1 MNIRFAL
8 KIVSC
13 FGLLCMLITAG
24 QAFAVTWDC
33 SSTKNQSKETI
44 SNHVIKPG
52 DHPGR
57 ELVQIE
63 RVDIIQSNNPELN
76 GIESTVYVHLD
87 HIGATGDNRGYEVWP
102 LNSGEKVWV
111 KFHGTHYFVPKGEK
125 DWELPYMGVFRFIAG
140 TGKYKAIRGG
150 GTYKGV
156 ASSSYGV
163 KQEIICSAEY

>member
-1 MNIRFAL
+1 MKMRSTLRTISSVGILAF
-8 KIVSC
+8 
-13 FGLLCMLITAG
+13 LLTTG
-24 QAFAVTWDC
+24 HAFAVTWDC
-33 SSTKNQSKETI
+33 SSKKEASKETI
-44 SNHVIKPG
+44 SSHTIKPG

-63 RVDIIQSNNPELN
+63 RVDIIISDDPELN

-87 HIGATGDNRGYEVWP
+87 HLGATGDNTGYEVWP

-111 KFHGTHYFVPKGEK
+111 KFHGTHYFVQKSED

-140 TGKYKAIRGG
+140 TGKYRAIRGG

-156 ASSSYGV
+156 ASSTYGV
-163 KQEIICSAEY
+163 RQEIICSAEY